1 MDKANK
7 LNYQREVEKYLEGKK
22 VYEVFEEL
30 LQAVL
35 INKPEDPVDF
45 MIQKLNEPERMNNTS
60 ILSQNRKKDLYC
72 RSSRLPRP

>member
-1 MDKANK
+1 MDKGNK

-45 MIQKLNEPERMNNTS
+45 MIQKLNEPERTNKTS
-60 ILSQNRKKDLYC
+60 IL
-72 RSSRLPRP
+72 